1 VTGPAHAPEQ
11 PFDGQRSPHRRPRL
25 ALGGRALLLLA
36 IINLLA
42 FAAAGALLVRE
53 LERQQAAQA
62 LELYADFL
70 RSLRSQIR
78 PERELNVASILS
90 WAGWSEVEDA
100 LLVDA
105 RLAPGSGDVPIAQ
118 GIAINPVGRTRR
130 PLRAADAV
138 LLPALAKSIET
149 GDEFEVAGG
158 RVVPI
163 PIQGQ
168 NWGACW
174 FRLPP
179 RARMGALVQSLAP
192 GFLVST
198 LLLIGATF
206 LGLRRLVLEPV
217 AALHRAAERIEGGD
231 LAARVELKNRAGELS
246 ELGSTFNRMAARVEG
261 FSRELENQVQRA
273 TEQARVAE
281 RVALTQRRL
290 AALGELAA
298 GIAHEI
304 NNPLGGLTNAVRA
317 LQTKP
322 LDAERRARYLELLRD
337 GLERIQA
344 IVQRVLHTA
353 PRIAEPQ
360 PVALIEVARDAL
372 LLVAHRAQDL
382 GVTLE
387 LEVAGEICDS
397 ERLPAA
403 ELLRGSQILGARSEL
418 AQAVLNLL
426 ANALDALEAGP
437 GARAIAPPRVRVVLT
452 WAEFE
457 VRLEVRDNG
466 PGAQPED
473 LARAR
478 DLFFSTKEVG
488 RGTGL
493 GLSIVHA
500 IAESHGGQLLLES
513 EVGVGFAAIL
523 RLPRVPPPVS

>member
-1 VTGPAHAPEQ
+1 
-11 PFDGQRSPHRRPRL
+11 L
-25 ALGGRALLLLA
+25 AT
-36 IINLLA
+36 INLLA

-53 LERQQAAQA
+53 LGQQQAAQA

-78 PERELNVASILS
+78 PERELNVASILAWPG
-90 WAGWSEVEDA
+90 WAEVEDA

-105 RLAPGSGDVPIAQ
+105 RLAPGSGSVPIAQ
-118 GIAINPVGRTRR
+118 GIAINPVGRMRR
-130 PLRAADAV
+130 PLHSADAQ
-138 LLPALAKSIET
+138 LLTALAKSIAT
-149 GDEFEVAGG
+149 GSEFEVAGG

-163 PIQGQ
+163 PIQGE

-179 RARMGALVQSLAP
+179 RARMGALVKSLAP

-198 LLLIGATF
+198 MLLIGATF
-206 LGLRRLVLEPV
+206 LGLRRLVLQPV
-217 AALHRAAERIEGGD
+217 AALHSAAERIESGD
-231 LAARVELKNRAGELS
+231 LGARVELGGQVGELS
-246 ELGSTFNRMAARVEG
+246 ELGATFNRMATRVEG
-261 FSRELENQVQRA
+261 FSRELESQVQRA

-281 RVALTQRRL
+281 RVALTQQRL

-317 LQTKP
+317 LQAKP
-322 LDAERRARYLELLRD
+322 LDEQRRERYLELLRD

-353 PRIAEPQ
+353 PRRTEPR

-372 LLVAHRAQDL
+372 LLVAHRAQNQ
-382 GVTLE
+382 GVQLE
-387 LEVAGEICDS
+387 LEVAGQAYES
-397 ERLPAA
+397 EQLPGA
-403 ELLRGSQILGARSEL
+403 ELLRHTEILGARNEL
-418 AQAVLNLL
+418 AQALLNLL
-426 ANALDALEAGP
+426 SNALDALEAGP
-437 GARAIAPPRVRVVLT
+437 GPLARGPARILVALA
-452 WAEFE
+452 WAEYE

-466 PGAQPED
+466 SGARPED

-478 DLFFSTKEVG
+478 DLFFSTKDVG

-500 IAESHGGQLLLES
+500 IAESHGGQLILES
-513 EVGVGFAAIL
+513 ELGAGFSAGL
-523 RLPRVPPPVS
+523 RLPRVPPADMASKPS